1 MNEGRKHLSQEVV
14 IELEKLI
21 ADLLKVSP
29 KDKPSAY
36 NSIGIIY
43 SYLNDFINAKEF
55 YYQSYL
61 LEHDEMV
68 FANYLIMLQRLNEIV
83 FAFEEVSSFLDNN
96 PNNKVIFNSLIQM
109 TCKYPS
115 QERLEKLLEYRNY
128 QTESREFE
136 IDLNNKISDIKS
148 DIKIFNKYEIDLRF
162 YEYYMT
168 SALTT
173 VNLLVKNNIEIESTD
188 NIEIDQFIINIA
200 IKNLEYIDI
209 INLNQKFD
217 SRIQELVNSGLI
229 DKSLYFDHLNKLSL
243 YFSIIISNEV
253 AA

>member
-1 MNEGRKHLSQEVV
+1 MNE
-14 IELEKLI
+14 I
-21 ADLLKVSP
+21 A
-29 KDKPSAY
+29 
-36 NSIGIIY
+36 
-43 SYLNDFINAKEF
+43 
-55 YYQSYL
+55 
-61 LEHDEMV
+61 
-68 FANYLIMLQRLNEIV
+68 

-96 PNNKVIFNSLIQM
+96 LNNKVIFNSLIQM

-136 IDLNNKISDIKS
+136 IDLDNKIADIKS

-173 VNLLVKNNIEIESTD
+173 VCLLAKNNIEIESTD
-188 NIEIDQFIINIA
+188 NIEIDQFVINLG
-200 IKNLEYIDI
+200 IKNLEYNDI

-217 SRIQELVNSGLI
+217 FRIQELVNSGLI
-229 DKSLYFDHLNKLSL
+229 DKSVYFDHLNKLSL
-243 YFSIIISNEV
+243 YFSIITSNEV